1 MKKEVKEKTKKSNKK
16 IWTYIKKC
24 IPYFAKEKKA
34 VITLIVL
41 SLVISIFSSFSPALM
56 AKILDYATSIKLD
69 LAIKYTFLIFLL
81 AVFMEFIDNIIFTR
95 AYVKVQET
103 V

>member
-34 VITLIVL
+34 VITLIIL
-41 SLVISIFSSFSPALM
+41 SLVISIFSSFSPA
-56 AKILDYATSIKLD
+56 
-69 LAIKYTFLIFLL
+69 
-81 AVFMEFIDNIIFTR
+81 
-95 AYVKVQET
+95 
-103 V
+103 